1 LDGVPCFEMRGTL
14 DVCHGLFGLLA
25 LLDQDERRVVA
36 SRSKKKRG
44 RTGFVDSL
52 DSEAIGLHV
61 QQRTGRPLKTTG
73 NGWESES
80 GRRERRIRGGGEFP
94 Q

>member
-1 LDGVPCFEMRGTL
+1 MSGEWYQM
-14 DVCHGLFGLLA
+14 
-25 LLDQDERRVVA
+25 VA
-36 SRSKKKRG
+36 KKRG

-80 GRRERRIRGGGEFP
+80 GRRGRRIRGGEDSHDNKP
-94 Q
+94 KV